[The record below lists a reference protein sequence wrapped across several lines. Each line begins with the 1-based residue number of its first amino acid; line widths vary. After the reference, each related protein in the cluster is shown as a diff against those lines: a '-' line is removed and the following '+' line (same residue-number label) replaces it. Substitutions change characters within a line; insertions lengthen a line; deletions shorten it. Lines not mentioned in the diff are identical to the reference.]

1 MIGASKILTVSYG
14 TFSCTLEGFDEP
26 FNTMKAIAEYF
37 RDLAAEDRYFGAEP
51 PTPDA
56 AMLHRIA
63 EREIQRRVEAKIQ
76 DNGVILRAGD
86 TEAPAL
92 AAPIVAPPISPPT
105 VTAAANLDAN
115 GESVAERL
123 SRLRAAQS
131 APMAAEPTIHHI
143 AEAAAI
149 ADDSYSEDQ
158 HSDDILANI
167 AALAAPEAP
176 SETPVEADT
185 TEPHYALEPGDLIA
199 AEITPDHQDASEP
212 EIEPQDLADLAALDA
227 PRPNAAPLDTAADTS
242 AALPAAQESYD
253 EDPALQNDG
262 SADLAAAFADDLPA
276 AESLITTESLIAVED
291 PVIEDFAAAVQDA
304 PAAED
309 YDDEI
314 LADLLPEHDPIAE
327 AAAYADEDMLASLG
341 ALIAENDL
349 IQPETD
355 AVAPISEPLIAVSDA
370 VSEDTLSEDA
380 LPEAVDA
387 AEDDAEDDILLASLP
402 TAAEVSPEISV
413 APEIQPEPETQAAA
427 AAFPETAREPGE
439 KIQRARARVIKIRR
453 ADAPRAPETAQTAP
467 QTSLLS
473 PEAEAAL
480 QAELAALEAE
490 IPAASAPVRPTRPVR
505 HLTPRPIETSFDD
518 DDHLAAALA
527 DAPVADTPAAE
538 MLPEITP
545 AADAVAALLAS
556 TTPAEV
562 ETPTESEA
570 QPQPA
575 HHAEG
580 RKLLET
586 ESDDDAVT
594 RLMAATNSVM
604 DDEESRRRH
613 SAISHLK
620 AAVAAT
626 EAERQIKAANPG
638 RPQPDRQDI
647 YRHDLESV
655 VRPKPADSSIE
666 TRAAANAER
675 LTPLV
680 LVSEQRI
687 DRAKPAAAPFVATAA
702 FVAPAILTPSAPA
715 SPRVVM
721 PVRPRR
727 VSGAASMAAMQAMPD
742 EDSLIGDATDDLDDE
757 DLLAAEDEGNF
768 FAEGQNF
775 ADFAEKLGAN
785 SLAELLEASAV
796 YCTQVL
802 GRPNFSRPLVIRQL
816 DSLIDEPDHQREDC
830 LRAFGTLLR
839 QGRIAKIKRG
849 QFAMTERSPLLAEA
863 LRFTA

>member
-86 TEAPAL
+86 AEAPAL
-92 AAPIVAPPISPPT
+92 AAPIAAPA
-105 VTAAANLDAN
+105 VTAAAGVDAN

-131 APMAAEPTIHHI
+131 APAAAPAPAAAEPAIQHI
-143 AEAAAI
+143 AEAAAL
-149 ADDSYSEDQ
+149 ADEAYSEDQ

-167 AALAAPEAP
+167 AALAAPEA
-176 SETPVEADT
+176 SLETPAQADAIAPQYDI
-185 TEPHYALEPGDLIA
+185 ESDDLIT
-199 AEITPDHQDASEP
+199 AEITTDHKDASEP
-212 EIEPQDLADLAALDA
+212 EIAPQDLAALAIPDAA
-227 PRPNAAPLDTAADTS
+227 PRDTAADTP
-242 AALPAAQESYD
+242 AALPAAQEGYD
-253 EDPALQNDG
+253 EDPALQDDN

-276 AESLITTESLIAVED
+276 ADDLIAIED
-291 PVIEDFAAAVQDA
+291 PVIEDFAATAQDA
-304 PAAED
+304 PAAGD
-309 YDDEI
+309 YDAEI

-327 AAAYADEDMLASLG
+327 AAAYADEDMLATLG
-341 ALIAENDL
+341 ALIAENDQ
-349 IQPETD
+349 IQPKADAAAAVAASETAITD
-355 AVAPISEPLIAVSDA
+355 ALAEDVLPE
-370 VSEDTLSEDA
+370 SEDFA
-380 LPEAVDA
+380 Q
-387 AEDDAEDDILLASLP
+387 DDAEDDLLLASMPVAEELP
-402 TAAEVSPEISV
+402 PETAPQAFA
-413 APEIQPEPETQAAA
+413 APEIQPEPQAQIAA
-427 AAFPETAREPGE
+427 EAFPEAAPQTAPEPGE

-453 ADAPRAPETAQTAP
+453 ADAPRAPEPAEAAP
-467 QTSLLS
+467 AQTSLLS

-490 IPAASAPVRPTRPVR
+490 APAVAAPVRPTRPVR
-505 HLTPRPIETSFDD
+505 QATPRPLESSFDD
-518 DDHLAAALA
+518 DDQLAAALA
-527 DAPVADTPAAE
+527 DTPVAEANAEASLPQLTPE
-538 MLPEITP
+538 
-545 AADAVAALLAS
+545 ADAVAALLAS
-556 TTPAEV
+556 TTLAEAETPAEIA
-562 ETPTESEA
+562 P
-570 QPQPA
+570 QPQPG

-604 DDEESRRRH
+604 DDEDNRRRH

-666 TRAAANAER
+666 ARAAANAER

-687 DRAKPAAAPFVATAA
+687 DRAKPATAPFVA
-702 FVAPAILTPSAPA
+702 PPMLTPSAPA
-715 SPRVVM
+715 TPRVVM

-727 VSGAASMAAMQAMPD
+727 VSGAASMAAMQAMPE
-742 EDSLIGDATDDLDDE
+742 EDSLIGDAGDDLDDE
-757 DLLAAEDEGNF
+757 DTLSAEDEGNF

-785 SLAELLEASAV
+785 SLADLLEASAV
-796 YCTQVL
+796 YCAQVL
-802 GRPNFSRPLVIRQL
+802 GRPNFSRPLVMRQL
-816 DSLIDEPDHQREDC
+816 ESLIDQPDHLREDR

-839 QGRIAKIKRG
+839 QGRIAKVKRG

>member
-86 TEAPAL
+86 AEAPAL
-92 AAPIVAPPISPPT
+92 AAPVVAPS
-105 VTAAANLDAN
+105 VAAAPAVEAD
-115 GESVAERL
+115 GESVAARL
-123 SRLRAAQS
+123 SRLRAAQTA
-131 APMAAEPTIHHI
+131 APLAAVAAEPTIHHI
-143 AEAAAI
+143 AEAAAL
-149 ADDSYSEDQ
+149 ADDAYSEDQ
-158 HSDDILANI
+158 HSDDILAGI
-167 AALAAPEAP
+167 AALAAPEAVAP
-176 SETPVEADT
+176 QVQHDT
-185 TEPHYALEPGDLIA
+185 ALQDLIA
-199 AEITPDHQDASEP
+199 RDTAVDQQDTSAAEIDA
-212 EIEPQDLADLAALDA
+212 QDLADLTALDA
-227 PRPNAAPLDTAADTS
+227 VAQAPVAEA
-242 AALPAAQESYD
+242 AAQDLGFAPDLGFE
-253 EDPALQNDG
+253 EDPDAQDAPA
-262 SADLAAAFADDLPA
+262 ADLAAAFADDLPA
-276 AESLITTESLIAVED
+276 PAEPFTAESLIASED
-291 PVIEDFAAAVQDA
+291 PVIEDFVASAETAT
-304 PAAED
+304 AED

-341 ALIAENDL
+341 ALIAENDQ
-349 IQPETD
+349 IQPE
-355 AVAPISEPLIAVSDA
+355 AVVAQPAAPQVI
-370 VSEDTLSEDA
+370 
-380 LPEAVDA
+380 EAYD
-387 AEDDAEDDILLASLP
+387 EDDAEDDLLLSAIATKLTVTP
-402 TAAEVSPEISV
+402 
-413 APEIQPEPETQAAA
+413 APEPAAMDSA
-427 AAFPETAREPGE
+427 ALAPQPGE

-453 ADAPRAPETAQTAP
+453 ADAPRPDVAVPAQH
-467 QTSLLS
+467 SLLS

-490 IPAASAPVRPTRPVR
+490 TPVEISAPVRPTRPVR
-505 HLTPRPIETSFDD
+505 HLTQHGAAVATDLEDD
-518 DDHLAAALA
+518 AILAAALA
-527 DAPVADTPAAE
+527 DPQADAE
-538 MLPEITP
+538 LPEAP
-545 AADAVAALLAS
+545 A
-556 TTPAEV
+556 
-562 ETPTESEA
+562 EA
-570 QPQPA
+570 QPSAQ
-575 HHAEG
+575 AEG

-586 ESDDDAVT
+586 ESDDDAVE
-594 RLMAATNSVM
+594 RLMAATNSAM

-626 EAERQIKAANPG
+626 EAERQINAGHPG
-638 RPQPDRQDI
+638 KTQPDRQDI

-655 VRPKPADSSIE
+655 VRAKPVDGTIE
-666 TRAAANAER
+666 ARAAANAER

-687 DRAKPAAAPFVATAA
+687 DRAKTPAAPLMLTPVATPAPIASSAA
-702 FVAPAILTPSAPA
+702 
-715 SPRVVM
+715 PRVVM

-727 VSGAASMAAMQAMPD
+727 VSGAASMAAMQAMPHD
-742 EDSLIGDATDDLDDE
+742 NHLLDDVADDLDDE
-757 DLLAAEDEGNF
+757 DLLTAEEEGNF

-785 SLAELLEASAV
+785 SLADLLEASAV
-796 YCTQVL
+796 YCTHVL
-802 GRPNFSRPLVIRQL
+802 GRPQFSRPLVMRQL
-816 DSLIDEPDHQREDC
+816 ETLIDEPDHPREDR

-849 QFAMTERSPLLAEA
+849 QFAMTAHSPLMAEA
-863 LRFTA
+863 LRITA

>member
-86 TEAPAL
+86 AEAPAL
-92 AAPIVAPPISPPT
+92 TAPIAAPA
-105 VTAAANLDAN
+105 VTAAAVDAI

-123 SRLRAAQS
+123 SRLRAAQT
-131 APMAAEPTIHHI
+131 APVTAEPAIQHT

-167 AALAAPEAP
+167 AALAAPEAV
-176 SETPVEADT
+176 VEAAAS
-185 TEPHYALEPGDLIA
+185 EPQYDIESNDLIA
-199 AEITPDHQDASEP
+199 AEITHDQKDASEA
-212 EIEPQDLADLAALDA
+212 EIAAEDLADLAALDA
-227 PRPNAAPLDTAADTS
+227 APLDAAVPAEAADTS
-242 AALPAAQESYD
+242 AALPVAAEGYD
-253 EDPALQNDG
+253 EDPALQTEN
-262 SADLAAAFADDLPA
+262 SAGLAAAFADDLPA
-276 AESLITTESLIAVED
+276 AENLGAVENLIATESLIAVED
-291 PVIEDFAAAVQDA
+291 PVIEDFAAAMQDA

-314 LADLLPEHDPIAE
+314 LADLLPENDPV
-327 AAAYADEDMLASLG
+327 AAAQADADEDMLASLG
-341 ALIAENDL
+341 ALIVENDQ
-349 IQPETD
+349 IQPET
-355 AVAPISEPLIAVSDA
+355 AAPAHVSEPLIEAS
-370 VSEDTLSEDA
+370 DA
-380 LPEAVDA
+380 LPEDTLPETVDA
-387 AEDDAEDDILLASLP
+387 AEDDAEDDLLIASLP
-402 TAAEVSPEISV
+402 IAAEAPVEITAEVS
-413 APEIQPEPETQAAA
+413 AGPEIQPEPAAA
-427 AAFPETAREPGE
+427 AAAAAAANAFPESVQEPSE

-453 ADAPRAPETAQTAP
+453 ADAPRAPEAAP
-467 QTSLLS
+467 VVPQSSLLS

-490 IPAASAPVRPTRPVR
+490 VPVASAQVRPTRPVR
-505 HLTPRPIETSFDD
+505 HLTPRPVETSLDD

-527 DAPVADTPAAE
+527 DLPAEIEAI
-538 MLPEITP
+538 LPEITP
-545 AADAVAALLAS
+545 EADAVAALLAS
-556 TTPAEV
+556 HAPAEA
-562 ETPTESEA
+562 ETPEETEPEL
-570 QPQPA
+570 QPP

-586 ESDDDAVT
+586 ESDDDAVN

-638 RPQPDRQDI
+638 RPLPDRQDI

-655 VRPKPADSSIE
+655 VRPAPADSSIE
-666 TRAAANAER
+666 ARAAANAER

-687 DRAKPAAAPFVATAA
+687 DRAKPAPAPFVAPVILPTAA
-702 FVAPAILTPSAPA
+702 PAT
-715 SPRVVM
+715 PRVVM

-727 VSGAASMAAMQAMPD
+727 VGGAASMAAMQAMPD
-742 EDSLIGDATDDLDDE
+742 QDSLIGDADDLDD
-757 DLLAAEDEGNF
+757 DMLAAEDEENF
-768 FAEGQNF
+768 FVEGQNF

-785 SLAELLEASAV
+785 SLADLLEASAV

-802 GRPNFSRPLVIRQL
+802 GRPNFSRPLVIGQL
-816 DSLIDEPDHQREDC
+816 DTLIDQPDHAREDR

-863 LRFTA
+863 LRITA

>member
-86 TEAPAL
+86 ADAPAL
-92 AAPIVAPPISPPT
+92 VAAAPAAAAPVEVAPPS
-105 VTAAANLDAN
+105 VAATAQPDAN
-115 GESVAERL
+115 GESVAARL
-123 SRLRAAQS
+123 SRLRHAHTAQ
-131 APMAAEPTIHHI
+131 PVAEPAIHHI
-143 AEAAAI
+143 AEAAAL
-149 ADDSYSEDQ
+149 ADDAYSEDQ

-167 AALAAPEAP
+167 AALAASDTAFDAAPETAVA
-176 SETPVEADT
+176 EDE
-185 TEPHYALEPGDLIA
+185 YAAATDDLIA
-199 AEITPDHQDASEP
+199 TEITSDLGSASEP
-212 EIEPQDLADLAALDA
+212 EIELQDLADLAALDA
-227 PRPNAAPLDTAADTS
+227 PAETS
-242 AALPAAQESYD
+242 AALPAALPIAQEGYD
-253 EDPALQNDG
+253 EDLAVQDTAAP
-262 SADLAAAFADDLPA
+262 DLAAAFADDLPA
-276 AESLITTESLIAVED
+276 TESLPESLIAAEAPLIDVEAQ
-291 PVIEDFAAAVQDA
+291 EL

-309 YDDEI
+309 YDAEI
-314 LADLLPEHDPIAE
+314 LADLLPENDPAAE
-327 AAAYADEDMLASLG
+327 AADFADADMLASLG
-341 ALIAENDL
+341 ALIAENDQ
-349 IQPETD
+349 IQPQAD
-355 AVAPISEPLIAVSDA
+355 APAAESLIAQADAAAESDDGA
-370 VSEDTLSEDA
+370 EDESEDDM
-380 LPEAVDA
+380 
-387 AEDDAEDDILLASLP
+387 LLASLP
-402 TAAEVSPEISV
+402 GAAEAAFAQDVPPEQQDQPAAPTLAETAA
-413 APEIQPEPETQAAA
+413 
-427 AAFPETAREPGE
+427 EPGE

-453 ADAPRAPETAQTAP
+453 ADAPRPPETAAQPAP

-490 IPAASAPVRPTRPVR
+490 APVTTAPVRPARPVR
-505 HLTPRPIETSFDD
+505 TLTPRRAEPSPAGPSFADD
-518 DDHLAAALA
+518 AHLAAALA
-527 DAPVADTPAAE
+527 EP
-538 MLPEITP
+538 
-545 AADAVAALLAS
+545 ADAVADLLATS
-556 TTPAEV
+556 AEA
-562 ETPTESEA
+562 ETEIA
-570 QPQPA
+570 AHPQPG

-586 ESDDDAVT
+586 ESDDDAVA
-594 RLMAATNSVM
+594 RLIAATNSAM
-604 DDEESRRRH
+604 DDEDSRRRH

-655 VRPKPADSSIE
+655 VRPKPVDNSAE
-666 TRAAANAER
+666 ARAAANAER

-687 DRAKPAAAPFVATAA
+687 DRTKPAAPAVAAPAVIAPAAAPTA
-702 FVAPAILTPSAPA
+702 
-715 SPRVVM
+715 PRVVM

-727 VSGAASMAAMQAMPD
+727 IGGAAGMAAMQTLPH
-742 EDSLIGDATDDLDDE
+742 EDSLIGDTDDLD
-757 DLLAAEDEGNF
+757 EDETFSDDDDSNF

-775 ADFAEKLGAN
+775 ADFAEKLGAH
-785 SLAELLEASAV
+785 SLTDLLEASAV
-796 YCTQVL
+796 YCAQVL
-802 GRPNFSRPLVIRQL
+802 GRPNFSRPLVMRQL
-816 DSLIDEPDHQREDC
+816 ESLIDQPDHQREDR
-830 LRAFGTLLR
+830 LRAFGMLLR
-839 QGRIAKIKRG
+839 QGRIAKVKRG

-863 LRFTA
+863 LRFSA

>member
-86 TEAPAL
+86 AVAPARGAPT
-92 AAPIVAPPISPPT
+92 AAPT
-105 VTAAANLDAN
+105 VTEAANVNTN

-123 SRLRAAQS
+123 SRLRGAQT
-131 APMAAEPTIHHI
+131 APVTAEPAIHHI

-149 ADDSYSEDQ
+149 ADDIYNEDQ

-167 AALAAPEAP
+167 AALAAPEAVV
-176 SETPVEADT
+176 ETTVEAAA
-185 TEPHYALEPGDLIA
+185 TEPQYDIESEDLIA
-199 AEITPDHQDASEP
+199 SELTIDRQDASKA
-212 EIEPQDLADLAALDA
+212 EIKPQGLADIAALDA
-227 PRPNAAPLDTAADTS
+227 PTANQAALDTAADTI
-242 AALPAAQESYD
+242 AALPEAQDGYD
-253 EDPALQNDG
+253 EDPALQND
-262 SADLAAAFADDLPA
+262 SFADLAAAFADDLPA
-276 AESLITTESLIAVED
+276 AESLTTAESLIAIED
-291 PVIEDFAAAVQDA
+291 IVIEDAEIEDFAAAAEDA

-327 AAAYADEDMLASLG
+327 AAVYADEEMMATLG
-341 ALIAENDL
+341 VLIAKNDQ
-349 IQPETD
+349 IHPETD
-355 AVAPISEPLIAVSDA
+355 AAASVSKPLIAVSNA
-370 VSEDTLSEDA
+370 VLEDTPPQDA
-380 LPEAVDA
+380 LQEAVDA
-387 AEDDAEDDILLASLP
+387 ADVNPEDDILLASQP
-402 TAAEVSPEISV
+402 A
-413 APEIQPEPETQAAA
+413 APESIPEVAAAPESKPEPESPAAA
-427 AAFPETAREPGE
+427 AAFPETASAPGE

-453 ADAPRAPETAQTAP
+453 ADAPRARETAQAEP
-467 QTSLLS
+467 AQTSLLS

-490 IPAASAPVRPTRPVR
+490 VPAASATVRPTRPMR
-505 HLTPRPIETSFDD
+505 HLTPRPLETRFDD
-518 DDHLAAALA
+518 DDRLAAALA
-527 DAPVADTPAAE
+527 DAPIAAI
-538 MLPEITP
+538 LPEITS

-556 TTPAEV
+556 ATPVEAEIAA
-562 ETPTESEA
+562 ETEA
-570 QPQPA
+570 QPQPT

-594 RLMAATNSVM
+594 RLMAATNSAM

-626 EAERQIKAANPG
+626 EAERQIKATNPG
-638 RPQPDRQDI
+638 RPQPDLQDI

-655 VRPKPADSSIE
+655 VRPKPVDSSIE

-687 DRAKPAAAPFVATAA
+687 DRAKPAAAV
-702 FVAPAILTPSAPA
+702 FVAPAILPTSAP
-715 SPRVVM
+715 STPRVVM

-727 VSGAASMAAMQAMPD
+727 VSGAASMAAVQAIPE

-757 DLLAAEDEGNF
+757 DILTAEDDSNF

-775 ADFAEKLGAN
+775 TDFAEKLGAH
-785 SLAELLEASAV
+785 SLTELLEASAV

-802 GRPNFSRPLVIRQL
+802 GRSNFSRPLVMRQL
-816 DSLIDEPDHQREDC
+816 ESLIDERDHQREDC

>member
-86 TEAPAL
+86 AEAPAL
-92 AAPIVAPPISPPT
+92 AAPIAAPT
-105 VTAAANLDAN
+105 VTAAAAVDAN

-123 SRLRAAQS
+123 SRLRAAQTAAVS
-131 APMAAEPTIHHI
+131 AEPAIHHI
-143 AEAAAI
+143 AEAAAL

-167 AALAAPEAP
+167 AALAAPEAVV
-176 SETPVEADT
+176 ETTVKAGAS
-185 TEPHYALEPGDLIA
+185 EPHYDNESEDLIA
-199 AEITPDHQDASEP
+199 ADLTLDQQDASEA

-227 PRPNAAPLDTAADTS
+227 PGLAEAADTS
-242 AALPAAQESYD
+242 AALPAAQEGYD
-253 EDPALQNDG
+253 EDPALPTDN
-262 SADLAAAFADDLPA
+262 SADFAAAFADDLPP
-276 AESLITTESLIAVED
+276 AESLITTESLIATED
-291 PVIEDFAAAVQDA
+291 PVIEDFETTAQEA
-304 PAAED
+304 PIAED

-341 ALIAENDL
+341 ALIAENDQ
-349 IQPETD
+349 IRPETS
-355 AVAPISEPLIAVSDA
+355 VAAPDSKPLIAVG
-370 VSEDTLSEDA
+370 DA
-380 LPEAVDA
+380 LAENSDA
-387 AEDDAEDDILLASLP
+387 AEDDAADDLLLASLP
-402 TAAEVSPEISV
+402 IAAEATPDISA
-413 APEIQPEPETQAAA
+413 APEIQPEPEAQPAG
-427 AAFPETAREPGE
+427 AAFPEAAAEPGE

-453 ADAPRAPETAQTAP
+453 ADAPRAPETAQVEAAQSAP

-490 IPAASAPVRPTRPVR
+490 TPVASAPVRPTRPVR
-505 HLTPRPIETSFDD
+505 HLTPRPVETSFDD
-518 DDHLAAALA
+518 EDDHLAAALA
-527 DAPVADTPAAE
+527 DASVASPQTE
-538 MLPEITP
+538 EITP
-545 AADAVAALLAS
+545 EADAVAALLAS
-556 TTPAEV
+556 TAPAEV
-562 ETPTESEA
+562 ETSVETEA

-575 HHAEG
+575 LHTEG
-580 RKLLET
+580 RKILEA

-594 RLMAATNSVM
+594 RLMAATNSAM

-666 TRAAANAER
+666 ARAAANAER

-687 DRAKPAAAPFVATAA
+687 DRAKPAAAAL
-702 FVAPAILTPSAPA
+702 VAPAILPTPAPA
-715 SPRVVM
+715 TPRVVM

-727 VSGAASMAAMQAMPD
+727 VSGAASMAAMQAMPM
-742 EDSLIGDATDDLDDE
+742 EDSLIGDTSDDLDDD

-785 SLAELLEASAV
+785 SLADLLEASAV

-802 GRPNFSRPLVIRQL
+802 GRPNFSRPLVMRQL
-816 DSLIDEPDHQREDC
+816 ETLIDQPDHPREDR

-839 QGRIAKIKRG
+839 QGRIAKVKRG
-849 QFAMTERSPLLAEA
+849 QFAMTEGSPLLAEA

>member
-86 TEAPAL
+86 AEAPAL
-92 AAPIVAPPISPPT
+92 AAPVAAPT
-105 VTAAANLDAN
+105 VTTAANVDAN

-123 SRLRAAQS
+123 SRLRAAQT
-131 APMAAEPTIHHI
+131 ATAVVEPTIHHI

-158 HSDDILANI
+158 HADDILANI
-167 AALAAPEAP
+167 AALAAPEAL
-176 SETPVEADT
+176 VEAEAAAPQYDISSD
-185 TEPHYALEPGDLIA
+185 DLIA
-199 AEITPDHQDASEP
+199 AELATDHQDASEP
-212 EIEPQDLADLAALDA
+212 EIEPEDLADLAALDA
-227 PRPNAAPLDTAADTS
+227 PAAD
-242 AALPAAQESYD
+242 AAREAVAEVPVDLPAAQDLGFD
-253 EDPALQNDG
+253 EDPALQDDS
-262 SADLAAAFADDLPA
+262 SAELAAAFADDLPA
-276 AESLITTESLIAVED
+276 ADTLIEAESLIDTTD
-291 PVIEDFAAAVQDA
+291 PVIEDAAAAPQDT

-341 ALIAENDL
+341 ALIAENDQ
-349 IQPETD
+349 IQPDTE
-355 AVAPISEPLIAVSDA
+355 AAASEPLIAVSDA
-370 VSEDTLSEDA
+370 AAEDALAEDA

-387 AEDDAEDDILLASLP
+387 AEDDSEDDILLASLP
-402 TAAEVSPEISV
+402 AADAVPEVAVEPAL
-413 APEIQPEPETQAAA
+413 APEIQTEAAA
-427 AAFPETAREPGE
+427 TAFPETAREPGE

-453 ADAPRAPETAQTAP
+453 ADAPRAPESAQAEPAQTTQ

-490 IPAASAPVRPTRPVR
+490 VPAAAAPVRPTRPVR
-505 HLTPRPIETSFDD
+505 QLTPRPVETNFDD

-527 DAPVADTPAAE
+527 DAPIADTPALE
-538 MLPEITP
+538 ILPEITP
-545 AADAVAALLAS
+545 EADAIAALLAS
-556 TTPAEV
+556 TAPAEA
-562 ETPTESEA
+562 ETSEA
-570 QPQPA
+570 DAQSQPTP
-575 HHAEG
+575 HTEG

-586 ESDDDAVT
+586 ESDDDAVE
-594 RLMAATNSVM
+594 RLIAATNSAM
-604 DDEESRRRH
+604 DDEDSRRRY

-626 EAERQIKAANPG
+626 EAERQINAANPG

-666 TRAAANAER
+666 ARAAANAER

-687 DRAKPAAAPFVATAA
+687 DRAKPAAAPFVAP
-702 FVAPAILTPSAPA
+702 VVMAPAILPASAPA
-715 SPRVVM
+715 APRVVM

-727 VSGAASMAAMQAMPD
+727 VSGAASMAAMQAMPE
-742 EDSLIGDATDDLDDE
+742 EDSLIGDADDLDDE
-757 DLLAAEDEGNF
+757 DMAAEDDSNF

-802 GRPNFSRPLVIRQL
+802 GRPNFSRPLVMRQL
-816 DSLIDEPDHQREDC
+816 ETLIDQPDHPREDR
-830 LRAFGTLLR
+830 LRAFGILLR
-839 QGRIAKIKRG
+839 QGRIAKVKRG
-849 QFAMTERSPLLAEA
+849 QFAMTEGSPLLAEA

>member
-76 DNGVILRAGD
+76 DNGVILRAG
-86 TEAPAL
+86 EAVAPARG
-92 AAPIVAPPISPPT
+92 APIVAPA
-105 VTAAANLDAN
+105 VTETANVNAN

-131 APMAAEPTIHHI
+131 ASIAAEPTIHHI

-158 HSDDILANI
+158 HSDDILANM
-167 AALAAPEAP
+167 AALAAPESR
-176 SETPVEADT
+176 SETPVEADAP
-185 TEPHYALEPGDLIA
+185 EPHYVAESDDLIGKNN
-199 AEITPDHQDASEP
+199 TSDHQDASETKV
-212 EIEPQDLADLAALDA
+212 EPQYLADFAALNA
-227 PRPNAAPLDTAADTS
+227 PNADAAPLDDVPLYTAADAS
-242 AALPAAQESYD
+242 AALPTAQDGYD
-253 EDPALQNDG
+253 EDPALQNDS

-276 AESLITTESLIAVED
+276 AESLTSAESLIAIED
-291 PVIEDFAAAVQDA
+291 LVIEDTRTEDFAAAVQDA

-309 YDDEI
+309 YDNEI

-327 AAAYADEDMLASLG
+327 AAAYADEDMLATLG
-341 ALIAENDL
+341 ALIAENDQ
-349 IQPETD
+349 IQPETN
-355 AVAPISEPLIAVSDA
+355 AVASVSEPLTAVTEA
-370 VSEDTLSEDA
+370 LAEDP

-387 AEDDAEDDILLASLP
+387 ADVDAQDDILLASLP
-402 TAAEVSPEISV
+402 
-413 APEIQPEPETQAAA
+413 AA
-427 AAFPETAREPGE
+427 AAFPEAASAPGE

-453 ADAPRAPETAQTAP
+453 VDAPRAPETPQAEPAQTAP

-490 IPAASAPVRPTRPVR
+490 VPAASAPVRPTRPVR
-505 HLTPRPIETSFDD
+505 QLTPRPLETSFDD
-518 DDHLAAALA
+518 DDQLAAALA
-527 DAPVADTPAAE
+527 DAPIAAI
-538 MLPEITP
+538 LPEITS

-556 TTPAEV
+556 TTPAEA
-562 ETPTESEA
+562 ETEA
-570 QPQPA
+570 QPQPT

-594 RLMAATNSVM
+594 RLMAATNSAM

-626 EAERQIKAANPG
+626 EAERQIKAASPG
-638 RPQPDRQDI
+638 HSQPDRQDI
-647 YRHDLESV
+647 YRHDLESA
-655 VRPKPADSSIE
+655 VRPKPVDSSIE
-666 TRAAANAER
+666 IRAAANAER

-687 DRAKPAAAPFVATAA
+687 DRAKPTAA
-702 FVAPAILTPSAPA
+702 VFVTPAIQPTSAPA
-715 SPRVVM
+715 TPRVVM

-727 VSGAASMAAMQAMPD
+727 VSGAASMAAMQAMPE

-757 DLLAAEDEGNF
+757 DILTAEDDSNF

-775 ADFAEKLGAN
+775 TDFAEKLGAH
-785 SLAELLEASAV
+785 SLTELLEASAV

-802 GRPNFSRPLVIRQL
+802 GRPNFSRPLVMRQL
-816 DSLIDEPDHQREDC
+816 ESLIDKPDHQREDC

>member
-86 TEAPAL
+86 AEAPVL
-92 AAPIVAPPISPPT
+92 AAPVAAPA
-105 VTAAANLDAN
+105 VTAAAAVDAN

-123 SRLRAAQS
+123 SRLRAAQT
-131 APMAAEPTIHHI
+131 AAAAAEPAIHHI

-158 HSDDILANI
+158 HSDDILASI
-167 AALAAPEAP
+167 AALAAPEAAI
-176 SETPVEADT
+176 ETPAAADETKPQYDIEADDLIT
-185 TEPHYALEPGDLIA
+185 AEPEPDQKDTSAAELEPQG
-199 AEITPDHQDASEP
+199 
-212 EIEPQDLADLAALDA
+212 LADLAALDA
-227 PRPNAAPLDTAADTS
+227 APVETVAETS
-242 AALPAAQESYD
+242 AAQHVAQDSYD
-253 EDPALQNDG
+253 EDAVLQNHI
-262 SADLAAAFADDLPA
+262 SADLAAAFADDLPSA
-276 AESLITTESLIAVED
+276 DSLIATED
-291 PVIEDFAAAVQDA
+291 PVIEDLAMLAQDA
-304 PAAED
+304 PAAEE

-327 AAAYADEDMLASLG
+327 AAANADEDMLAALG
-341 ALIAENDL
+341 ALIAENDQ

-355 AVAPISEPLIAVSDA
+355 VAAPVSEPLIEGA
-370 VSEDTLSEDA
+370 DA
-380 LPEAVDA
+380 LADDYLPESDQT
-387 AEDDAEDDILLASLP
+387 AEDDTEDDLLLASL
-402 TAAEVSPEISV
+402 SV
-413 APEIQPEPETQAAA
+413 APEATPEVAAASKIKPEPEAPFAA
-427 AAFPETAREPGE
+427 AAFPETASEPGE
-439 KIQRARARVIKIRR
+439 RIQRARARVIKIRR
-453 ADAPRAPETAQTAP
+453 ADAPRAPETAPVDASLAAP

-490 IPAASAPVRPTRPVR
+490 APMAAAPVRPTRPAR
-505 HLTPRPIETSFDD
+505 QLTQRTTETGFDD

-527 DAPVADTPAAE
+527 DEPAIDAPAV
-538 MLPEITP
+538 EITP
-545 AADAVAALLAS
+545 EADAVAALL
-556 TTPAEV
+556 TTTTETETEARPA
-562 ETPTESEA
+562 A
-570 QPQPA
+570 
-575 HHAEG
+575 HAEG

-594 RLMAATNSVM
+594 RLMAATNSAM

-626 EAERQIKAANPG
+626 EAERQIKATNPA
-638 RPQPDRQDI
+638 RPQPDLQDI

-655 VRPKPADSSIE
+655 VRPKVADSSIE

-675 LTPLV
+675 MTPLV

-687 DRAKPAAAPFVATAA
+687 DRSKTTAALTPAA
-702 FVAPAILTPSAPA
+702 LTPAAPSA
-715 SPRVVM
+715 PRVVM

-727 VSGAASMAAMQAMPD
+727 VSGAAGMAAMQAMPD
-742 EDSLIGDATDDLDDE
+742 EDSLIGDDLDDE
-757 DLLAAEDEGNF
+757 DLLAAEDDGNF

-775 ADFAEKLGAN
+775 ADFAEKLGAS

-802 GRPNFSRPLVIRQL
+802 GRPNFSRPLVMRQL
-816 DSLIDEPDHQREDC
+816 ESLIIEPDHKREDC

-839 QGRIAKIKRG
+839 QGRVAKIKRG
-849 QFAMTERSPLLAEA
+849 QFAVTERSPLLAEA

>member
-92 AAPIVAPPISPPT
+92 SAPAVAAAAEVAVPSVSVPS
-105 VTAAANLDAN
+105 VTAAAQPDAN
-115 GESVAERL
+115 GESVAARL
-123 SRLRAAQS
+123 SRLRHAQT
-131 APMAAEPTIHHI
+131 AQPVAEPAIHHV
-143 AEAAAI
+143 AEAAAL
-149 ADDSYSEDQ
+149 ADDAYTEDQ

-167 AALAAPEAP
+167 AALAAPEPAGA
-176 SETPVEADT
+176 EVQYTAATDN
-185 TEPHYALEPGDLIA
+185 LIA
-199 AEITPDHQDASEP
+199 AEVISDLAEPSEPSEP
-212 EIEPQDLADLAALDA
+212 EIEPQDLSDLVALDTPA
-227 PRPNAAPLDTAADTS
+227 DSHTAQDG
-242 AALPAAQESYD
+242 YD
-253 EDPALQNDG
+253 EDLAVQDAAAP
-262 SADLAAAFADDLPA
+262 DLAAAFADDFPA
-276 AESLITTESLIAVED
+276 AESLIAAE
-291 PVIEDFAAAVQDA
+291 AAVIDDT
-304 PAAED
+304 AAEAQD
-309 YDDEI
+309 LSAAEEYDDEI
-314 LADLLPEHDPIAE
+314 LADLLPEHEPAAE
-327 AAAYADEDMLASLG
+327 TDDFGDAEMLASLG
-341 ALIAENDL
+341 ALIAENDQ
-349 IQPETD
+349 IQPKTD
-355 AVAPISEPLIAVSDA
+355 AAAEPHIAEVYVASEA
-370 VSEDTLSEDA
+370 DTAEEDA
-380 LPEAVDA
+380 L
-387 AEDDAEDDILLASLP
+387 EDDILLANLP
-402 TAAEVSPEISV
+402 TPAEAAPAHDV
-413 APEIQPEPETQAAA
+413 QPEPQDQPAPPATAPEAAA
-427 AAFPETAREPGE
+427 QPGE

-453 ADAPRAPETAQTAP
+453 ADAPRAAEPAS

-473 PEAEAAL
+473 AEAEAAL

-490 IPAASAPVRPTRPVR
+490 APPAAAPVRPTRPVR
-505 HLTPRPIETSFDD
+505 SLAPRAAAPAEPSFADD
-518 DDHLAAALA
+518 AHLAAALA
-527 DAPVADTPAAE
+527 EPSATEQPAAVD
-538 MLPEITP
+538 TA
-545 AADAVAALLAS
+545 AADAVAALLADS
-556 TTPAEV
+556 ADT
-562 ETPTESEA
+562 
-570 QPQPA
+570 QPQPS

-586 ESDDDAVT
+586 ESDDDAVA
-594 RLMAATNSVM
+594 RLIAATNSAM
-604 DDEESRRRH
+604 DDEDSRRRH

-655 VRPKPADSSIE
+655 VRPKPADNSAE
-666 TRAAANAER
+666 ARAAANAER

-687 DRAKPAAAPFVATAA
+687 DRAKASVAPATTPVIAPLVAPAVVAPAAAAPTAT
-702 FVAPAILTPSAPA
+702 
-715 SPRVVM
+715 PRVVM

-727 VSGAASMAAMQAMPD
+727 VSGAAGMAAMQAMPD
-742 EDSLIGDATDDLDDE
+742 EDSLIGDADDLDEDEIFSDDE
-757 DLLAAEDEGNF
+757 DSNF

-775 ADFAEKLGAN
+775 ADFAEKLGAQ
-785 SLAELLEASAV
+785 SLAELLEASGV
-796 YCTQVL
+796 YCAQVL
-802 GRPNFSRPLVIRQL
+802 GRPNFSRPLVMRQL
-816 DSLIDEPDHQREDC
+816 ETLIDQPDHQREDR
-830 LRAFGTLLR
+830 LRAFGSLLR
-839 QGRIAKIKRG
+839 QGRIAKVKRG

>member
-86 TEAPAL
+86 VEAPAL
-92 AAPIVAPPISPPT
+92 AAPVIAPAVAPPA
-105 VTAAANLDAN
+105 VAAAVDAN

-131 APMAAEPTIHHI
+131 APMAAEPAIHHI
-143 AEAAAI
+143 AEAAAL

-167 AALAAPEAP
+167 AALAAPEAG
-176 SETPVEADT
+176 SETTVEADAPAPQYAN
-185 TEPHYALEPGDLIA
+185 EPEALIV
-199 AEITPDHQDASEP
+199 AEIIPDHQDTSET
-212 EIEPQDLADLAALDA
+212 EIESQDLADLTALDA
-227 PRPNAAPLDTAADTS
+227 PVLAEAADTS
-242 AALPAAQESYD
+242 AALPAAEEGYD
-253 EDPALQNDG
+253 EDPALQTDS
-262 SADLAAAFADDLPA
+262 SADLAAAFADDLPEVESLIA
-276 AESLITTESLIAVED
+276 AESLIASED
-291 PVIEDFAAAVQDA
+291 PVIEDFATAAQEA

-314 LADLLPEHDPIAE
+314 LADVLPEHDPIAE

-341 ALIAENDL
+341 ALIAENDQV
-349 IQPETD
+349 QPETD
-355 AVAPISEPLIAVSDA
+355 AASPISEPLIAVSDA
-370 VSEDTLSEDA
+370 VSEATLSEVDLSEVD
-380 LPEAVDA
+380 LPEAADA
-387 AEDDAEDDILLASLP
+387 AEDDAEGDILLASLP
-402 TAAEVSPEISV
+402 ATPETTPEFSI
-413 APEIQPEPETQAAA
+413 APEIQPEPEAQAAA
-427 AAFPETAREPGE
+427 TAFPEAASESGE

-453 ADAPRAPETAQTAP
+453 ADTPRAPEATQAETA

-490 IPAASAPVRPTRPVR
+490 VPAASAPMSALPVRPTRPVR
-505 HLTPRPIETSFDD
+505 QLTPRPIEASFDD
-518 DDHLAAALA
+518 DDQLAAALA
-527 DAPVADTPAAE
+527 DAPVADAPAAE
-538 MLPEITP
+538 ILPEITP

-556 TTPAEV
+556 TAPAEA
-562 ETPTESEA
+562 ETAAESDA
-570 QPQPA
+570 QPQPTQ
-575 HHAEG
+575 HTEG

-594 RLMAATNSVM
+594 RLMAATNSAM
-604 DDEESRRRH
+604 DDEDSRRRH

-655 VRPKPADSSIE
+655 VRPKPADGSIE
-666 TRAAANAER
+666 ARAAANAER

-687 DRAKPAAAPFVATAA
+687 DRAKPVAFVPPVIQPPAAPT
-702 FVAPAILTPSAPA
+702 T
-715 SPRVVM
+715 PRVVM

-727 VSGAASMAAMQAMPD
+727 VSGAASMAAMQAMPN
-742 EDSLIGDATDDLDDE
+742 EDSLIGDASDDLDDE
-757 DLLAAEDEGNF
+757 DLLTAEDDGNF

-775 ADFAEKLGAN
+775 ADFAEKLGAT

-816 DSLIDEPDHQREDC
+816 ETLIDEPDHQREDC

>member
-86 TEAPAL
+86 AEAPAL
-92 AAPIVAPPISPPT
+92 AAPIAAPAVT
-105 VTAAANLDAN
+105 TAAAVDAN

-123 SRLRAAQS
+123 SRLRAAQT
-131 APMAAEPTIHHI
+131 APVTAEPAIHHI

-167 AALAAPEAP
+167 AALAAPETPA
-176 SETPVEADT
+176 ETTVEADT
-185 TEPHYALEPGDLIA
+185 TEPQYDIEAEDLIA
-199 AEITPDHQDASEP
+199 AEITADHQGASEA
-212 EIEPQDLADLAALDA
+212 EIEPQDLADLAAFDA
-227 PRPNAAPLDTAADTS
+227 PVFAEAKDTS
-242 AALPAAQESYD
+242 TALPAAEEGYD
-253 EDPALQNDG
+253 EDSALPTNT

-276 AESLITTESLIAVED
+276 AENLIASED
-291 PVIEDFAAAVQDA
+291 PVIEDFAATAQDA

-314 LADLLPEHDPIAE
+314 LADLLPEHDPIAK
-327 AAAYADEDMLASLG
+327 AAAFADEDMLVTLG
-341 ALIAENDL
+341 ALIAENDQ

-355 AVAPISEPLIAVSDA
+355 A
-370 VSEDTLSEDA
+370 
-380 LPEAVDA
+380 
-387 AEDDAEDDILLASLP
+387 EDDLLLASLP
-402 TAAEVSPEISV
+402 TAPEAPVEVTPEVSA
-413 APEIQPEPETQAAA
+413 APEIQPAPKGPAAA
-427 AAFPETAREPGE
+427 AAFPETANEPGE

-453 ADAPRAPETAQTAP
+453 ADAPRAPETTHVEAVQTAP

-490 IPAASAPVRPTRPVR
+490 VPAASAPVRPTRPVR
-505 HLTPRPIETSFDD
+505 HLTPRPVETSLDD

-527 DAPVADTPAAE
+527 DAPAAAAQAE
-538 MLPEITP
+538 EITP
-545 AADAVAALLAS
+545 EADAAAALLAS
-556 TTPAEV
+556 TAPAEAEIPA
-562 ETPTESEA
+562 ETEA
-570 QPQPA
+570 QPQPTP
-575 HHAEG
+575 HAES
-580 RKLLET
+580 RKLLEA

-594 RLMAATNSVM
+594 RLMAATNSAM

-626 EAERQIKAANPG
+626 EAERQIQAANPG

-666 TRAAANAER
+666 ARAAANAER

-687 DRAKPAAAPFVATAA
+687 DRAKPAAPV
-702 FVAPAILTPSAPA
+702 VAPMILTPSAPA
-715 SPRVVM
+715 TPRVVM

-727 VSGAASMAAMQAMPD
+727 VSGAASMAAMQAMPE
-742 EDSLIGDATDDLDDE
+742 EDSLIGDADDLDDD

-768 FAEGQNF
+768 FAEGQDF

-785 SLAELLEASAV
+785 SLADLLEASAV

-802 GRPNFSRPLVIRQL
+802 GRPNFSRPLVMRQL
-816 DSLIDEPDHQREDC
+816 ETLIDQPDHPREDR

-839 QGRIAKIKRG
+839 QGRIAKVKRG
-849 QFAMTERSPLLAEA
+849 QFAISEGSPLLAEA

>member
-86 TEAPAL
+86 AVAPARGAPI
-92 AAPIVAPPISPPT
+92 AAPA
-105 VTAAANLDAN
+105 VTHAANVDAN

-131 APMAAEPTIHHI
+131 ASIAAEPTIHHI

-158 HSDDILANI
+158 HSDDILANM
-167 AALAAPEAP
+167 AALATPESR
-176 SETPVEADT
+176 SETPVEADAP
-185 TEPHYALEPGDLIA
+185 EPHYVAESDDLIGKNN
-199 AEITPDHQDASEP
+199 TSDHQNASETKV
-212 EIEPQDLADLAALDA
+212 EPQYLADLAALNA
-227 PRPNAAPLDTAADTS
+227 PNADAAPLDDVPLYTAADAS
-242 AALPAAQESYD
+242 AALPTAQDGYD
-253 EDPALQNDG
+253 EDPALQNDS

-276 AESLITTESLIAVED
+276 AESLTSAESLIAIED
-291 PVIEDFAAAVQDA
+291 LVIEDTRTEDFAATVQDA

-309 YDDEI
+309 YDNEI

-327 AAAYADEDMLASLG
+327 AAAYADEDMLATLG
-341 ALIAENDL
+341 ALIAENDQ
-349 IQPETD
+349 IQPETN
-355 AVAPISEPLIAVSDA
+355 AVASVSEPLTAVTEA
-370 VSEDTLSEDA
+370 LAEDP

-387 AEDDAEDDILLASLP
+387 ADVDAQDDILLASLP
-402 TAAEVSPEISV
+402 A
-413 APEIQPEPETQAAA
+413 APESTPKVAAAPESQPKPESQAAA
-427 AAFPETAREPGE
+427 AAFPEAASAPGE

-453 ADAPRAPETAQTAP
+453 VDAPRAPETPQAEPAQTAP

-490 IPAASAPVRPTRPVR
+490 VPAASAPVRPTRPVR
-505 HLTPRPIETSFDD
+505 QLTPRPLETSFDD
-518 DDHLAAALA
+518 DDQLAAALA
-527 DAPVADTPAAE
+527 DAPIAAI
-538 MLPEITP
+538 LPEITS

-556 TTPAEV
+556 TTPAEA
-562 ETPTESEA
+562 ETEA
-570 QPQPA
+570 QPQPT

-594 RLMAATNSVM
+594 RLMAATNSAM

-626 EAERQIKAANPG
+626 EAERQIKAASPG
-638 RPQPDRQDI
+638 HSQPDRQDI
-647 YRHDLESV
+647 YRHDLESA
-655 VRPKPADSSIE
+655 VRPKPVDSSIE

-687 DRAKPAAAPFVATAA
+687 DRAKPTAA
-702 FVAPAILTPSAPA
+702 VFVTPAIQPTSAPA
-715 SPRVVM
+715 TPRVVM

-727 VSGAASMAAMQAMPD
+727 VSGAASMAAMQAMPE

-757 DLLAAEDEGNF
+757 DILTAEDDSNF

-775 ADFAEKLGAN
+775 TDFAEKLGAH
-785 SLAELLEASAV
+785 SLTELLEASAV

-802 GRPNFSRPLVIRQL
+802 GRPNFSRPLVMRQL
-816 DSLIDEPDHQREDC
+816 ESLIDKPDHQREDC

>member
-86 TEAPAL
+86 AEAPAL
-92 AAPIVAPPISPPT
+92 AAPIAAPAVT
-105 VTAAANLDAN
+105 VAAAVDAN
-115 GESVAERL
+115 GQSVAERL
-123 SRLRAAQS
+123 SRLRAAQT
-131 APMAAEPTIHHI
+131 APVTVEPAIHHI

-167 AALAAPEAP
+167 AALAAPEAA
-176 SETPVEADT
+176 SETLVETDVTAPQD
-185 TEPHYALEPGDLIA
+185 AIEPGDLIA
-199 AEITPDHQDASEP
+199 EETTPDHHDASEP
-212 EIEPQDLADLAALDA
+212 EIEPQDVADLATLDA
-227 PRPNAAPLDTAADTS
+227 PTPDAAPIDTAADIRV
-242 AALPAAQESYD
+242 ALPAAQDGYD
-253 EDPALQNDG
+253 EDPALQDDS
-262 SADLAAAFADDLPA
+262 SADLAAAFADDLPVA
-276 AESLITTESLIAVED
+276 DNLIATESLIASED
-291 PVIEDFAAAVQDA
+291 PVIEDFAAAAQDA

-327 AAAYADEDMLASLG
+327 AAAYADEDMLATLG
-341 ALIAENDL
+341 ALISENDQ
-349 IQPETD
+349 IRPETD
-355 AVAPISEPLIAVSDA
+355 AAAAITEPLIGVSDA
-370 VSEDTLSEDA
+370 VSEDTLPEVD
-380 LPEAVDA
+380 LPEAADA
-387 AEDDAEDDILLASLP
+387 AEDDPEDDILLASLP
-402 TAAEVSPEISV
+402 V
-413 APEIQPEPETQAAA
+413 APEATPEVAAAPETQPEPEAQAAA
-427 AAFPETAREPGE
+427 AAFPETTSEPGE

-453 ADAPRAPETAQTAP
+453 ADAPRAPETAQAAP

-490 IPAASAPVRPTRPVR
+490 VPAASAPMSALPVRPTRPVR
-505 HLTPRPIETSFDD
+505 QLMSRPIETSFDD

-527 DAPVADTPAAE
+527 DAPLAAILPA
-538 MLPEITP
+538 ITP
-545 AADAVAALLAS
+545 EADAVAALLTSAA
-556 TTPAEV
+556 PAEA
-562 ETPTESEA
+562 ETAAETEAE
-570 QPQPA
+570 PQPA
-575 HHAEG
+575 THAEG

-594 RLMAATNSVM
+594 RLMAATNSAM

-666 TRAAANAER
+666 ARAAANAER

-687 DRAKPAAAPFVATAA
+687 DRAKPAAAPFVA
-702 FVAPAILTPSAPA
+702 PAILTPAAPA
-715 SPRVVM
+715 TPRVVM

-742 EDSLIGDATDDLDDE
+742 EESLIGDAADDLDDE
-757 DLLAAEDEGNF
+757 DMAAADEDGNF

-775 ADFAEKLGAN
+775 ADFAEKLGAT

-816 DSLIDEPDHQREDC
+816 ETLIDEPDHQREDC